1 MPSQKQTT
9 QKNSGS
15 ATKNTGD
22 KSPLPRRPALSHYR
36 MALLGSEGIRKYY
49 ATGYIPDD
57 LQD

>member
-1 MPSQKQTT
+1 MPSQTQTT

-15 ATKNTGD
+15 ATKNTGN
-22 KSPLPRRPALSHYR
+22 KSPLPRRPALSSYR